1 VELQRR
7 LVTELALQP
16 LLAQFVSVHIDS
28 NSEAW
33 QAWERKFPS
42 KSDSIPIVYMIRADG
57 ESLYAQS
64 GSLPGAELG
73 LLLAQTLAKSGQI
86 LSDVQLKK
94 MSEGVAAAGKAHEAG
109 NIAGAVLGVTRLAGS
124 GSYAE
129 AALAA
134 DALANKLAQEA
145 LQKIKAADE
154 KLQKESTALEGAVE
168 LAAVNRLYKK
178 LPGIIKA
185 VKETSAKRTVDA
197 ASRERF
203 AQAEQ
208 LDRAKAYED
217 ERQAAKAA
225 RIYEQVREKYPDGPA
240 AELARSRLEALGPAA
255 TAAAADKSPG
265 GDKAVGS
272 QDLKKAASLL
282 KMAKV
287 FAKGKPDKAKQY
299 ARQILELAPDSE
311 QAQEAKSLIE
321 SLGGE

>member
-1 VELQRR
+1 MQRR
-7 LVTELALQP
+7 LVTELPLQP

-73 LLLAQTLAKSGQI
+73 LLLAQTLAKSGKI

-154 KLQKESTALEGAVE
+154 KLQSESTALEGAVE

-185 VKETSAKRTVDA
+185 VKETSAKRTLDA

-240 AELARSRLEALGPAA
+240 AELARSRLDALGPAA
-255 TAAAADKSPG
+255 TAADKSPG

-287 FAKGKPDKAKQY
+287 LAKGKPDKAKQY
-299 ARQILELAPDSE
+299 AEQILELAPDSE

-321 SLGGE
+321 SLGGK